1 MPIFEGEKVMF
12 KCSLRN
18 LTRLMPLL
26 FFALFSL
33 PSVLAQDATR
43 TLSPDAVTTGVL
55 DSQNVAQVYSFEGS
69 EGETISLAVSSQSG
83 LGLALLV
90 TDSTGVAVAQSFDNT
105 TGTTSLPGFSLPAT
119 GTYYVTV
126 FSAIGVTVP
135 TGSQF
140 TLTFGSDLAVTPT
153 LPPPDATAEQT
164 PVVEATVEQT
174 PPPTPVSTTNFAPG
188 ELLTST
194 GISISLTWGSTA
206 NLDLE
211 VRDPVGG
218 SLRFAT
224 PSVPSG
230 GVFGTNVNSV
240 CDTVVSTSPTEQAT
254 WQSGAV
260 PTGSY
265 ELIVYYQP
273 IEACPT
279 TEPVTFTIDV
289 TLDDVPLDTI
299 EGVVSPNETYLSSFV
314 VNADGTILAG
324 LSGLYTDTTILP
336 PVPAQ
341 ELLASAQPL
350 ARDVPVVNT
359 ITSGN
364 YFQTYSFDGVA
375 NEILTI
381 TMTATAGSLD
391 TLLLLLDSNGNVID
405 SNDDI
410 QTGVTNSA
418 ISNRRLALDGRYTIV
433 ATRYGKN
440 VGGTE
445 GPYELTLTGPTGQLP
460 QEILDLGVER
470 GDIEISLQWN
480 TAADLQLLVRDPRG
494 DSVFDDTPQ
503 VPSGGRLGVAGNV
516 NCRAPQASPVSYIYW
531 PQGALAAGLYEVEVW
546 YQNQCNDTQPVNFT
560 LTILVDGTPVFVGTA
575 QPGLDE
581 RFLINFV
588 IDVNR
593 QVTAGDF
600 GSIGTSQRL
609 DAGAIDFQAQLE
621 SGLPIASGETLGGS
635 LTTDKKYDLYYF
647 DGEAGD
653 IVTVSMETT
662 AGRLDTTLFLIDPNG
677 LQIAENDDAVVG
689 ESTNSLINEFTLP
702 ETGRYIIIATHFGML
717 YGGTTGAYNLTFS
730 RLN

>member
-1 MPIFEGEKVMF
+1 MF
-12 KCSLRN
+12 SRSLRN
-18 LTRLMPLL
+18 LMRLLPLL
-26 FFALFSL
+26 LIAIFSL
-33 PSVLAQDATR
+33 TSVLAQDATR
-43 TLSPDAVTTGVL
+43 TLSPDVVTTGVL
-55 DSQNVAQVYSFEGS
+55 DAQNVAQVYNFEGT
-69 EGETISLAVSSQSG
+69 EGETITLTASSQTG

-90 TDSTGVAVAQSFDNT
+90 TDAAGVTIAQAFDNA
-105 TGTTSLPGFSLPAT
+105 TGTATLPGFSLPAT

-153 LPPPDATAEQT
+153 LPPPEVTAEQT
-164 PVVEATVEQT
+164 VEAEQT
-174 PPPTPVSTTNFAPG
+174 AAPEQTETPAPPTPANTTFAPG

-224 PSVPSG
+224 PSVTSG

-240 CDTVVSTSPTEQAT
+240 CDTLSATSPTEQAT

-279 TEPVTFTIDV
+279 NEPVPFSINV
-289 TLDDVPLDTI
+289 IVDDVPLDPI
-299 EGVVSPNETYLSSFV
+299 EGTLSPNETFLSSFV
-314 VNADGTILAG
+314 LNNDGTVLRG
-324 LSGLYTDTTILP
+324 LSGLYTDTTVLP
-336 PVPAQ
+336 PVSAQ
-341 ELLASAQPL
+341 ELLAGAQPL
-350 ARDVPVVNT
+350 TRDLPVVNT
-359 ITSGN
+359 ITSSN
-364 YFQTYSFDGVA
+364 YFQAYSFDGVA
-375 NEILTI
+375 NEIVTI
-381 TMTATAGSLD
+381 TMTATGGSLD
-391 TLLLLLDSNGNVID
+391 TLLLMLDANGNVID

-418 ISNRRLALDGRYTIV
+418 ISNRRLALDGRYTII

-460 QEILDLGVER
+460 QEILDLGLER

-560 LTILVDGTPVFVGTA
+560 LTILVDGTPIFVGTG
-575 QPGLDE
+575 QPGLDQ
-581 RFLINFV
+581 RYLISFV

-600 GSIGTSQRL
+600 GLIGTSQRL
-609 DAGAIDFQAQLE
+609 EAGAVNLQAEME
-621 SGLPIASGETLGGS
+621 SALPIGSGETLGGS

-653 IVTVSMETT
+653 IVTISMETT
-662 AGRLDTTLFLIDPNG
+662 AGRLDTALFLMDPNT

>member
-1 MPIFEGEKVMF
+1 MF
-12 KCSLRN
+12 NRSLRN
-18 LTRLMPLL
+18 SLRLLPLL
-26 FFALFSL
+26 ILALFSL
-33 PSVLAQDATR
+33 TSVLGQDATR
-43 TLSPDAVTTGVL
+43 SLSPDSVTTGVL
-55 DSQNVAQVYSFEGS
+55 DSQNVAQVYSFEGT
-69 EGETISLAVSSQSG
+69 EGETISLTVSSQSG

-90 TDSTGVAVAQSFDNT
+90 TDSAGATIVQSFDNT

-119 GTYYVTV
+119 GIYYVTV

-140 TLTFGSDLAVTPT
+140 TLTFGSDLAVTST
-153 LPPPDATAEQT
+153 LPPEATPEQTAE
-164 PVVEATVEQT
+164 ATTEQT
-174 PPPTPVSTTNFAPG
+174 PPPTTVSPATFAPG
-188 ELLTST
+188 EILTST

-240 CDTVVSTSPTEQAT
+240 CDALVSASPTEEAI
-254 WQSGAV
+254 WRSGVV

-289 TLDDVPLDTI
+289 TLDDVPLESI
-299 EGVVSPNETYLSSFV
+299 EGTLSPNQTFLSSFV
-314 VNADGTILAG
+314 VNSDGTMRPG
-324 LSGLYTDTTILP
+324 LSGLYTDTTTLP
-336 PVPAQ
+336 PVGVQ
-341 ELLASAQPL
+341 ELLTNTQPIS
-350 ARDVPVVNT
+350 RDVPVVGT

-364 YFQTYSFDGVA
+364 YFQTYSFNGVA

-381 TMTATAGSLD
+381 TLTATGGSLD
-391 TLLLLLDSNGNVID
+391 TLLLLLDANGNVID

-410 QTGVTNSA
+410 QFGVTDSA

-445 GPYELTLTGPTGQLP
+445 GPYELLLTGPTGQLP
-460 QEILDLGVER
+460 QEIIDLGLER
-470 GDIEISLQWN
+470 GDIEISLQWS
-480 TAADLQLLVRDPRG
+480 TAADLRLLVRDPRG
-494 DSVFDDTPQ
+494 DSVFVDTPQ
-503 VPSGGRLGVAGNV
+503 VPSGGRLGAAGNAG
-516 NCRAPQASPVSYIYW
+516 CRVSQTSPVSYVYW

-546 YQNQCNDTQPVNFT
+546 YQSQCNDTQPVNLT
-560 LTILVDGTPVFVGTA
+560 LTILVNGTPAFVGTA
-575 QPGLDE
+575 QPGLDQ
-581 RFLINFV
+581 RYLMSFV

-593 QVTAGDF
+593 QVTAGPF
-600 GSIGTSQRL
+600 GLIGTSQRL
-609 DAGAIDFQAQLE
+609 DVGTIDFQSQLE
-621 SGLPIASGETLGGS
+621 SALPIATGERLNGS
-635 LTTDKKYDLYYF
+635 ITSDKKYDLYYF

-653 IVTVSMETT
+653 IVTISMETT
-662 AGRLDTTLFLIDPNG
+662 AGRLDTALFLIDPNG
-677 LQIAENDDAVVG
+677 LQITENDDAVVG

-702 ETGRYIIIATHFGML
+702 ETGRYIIIATHFGMA
-717 YGGTTGAYNLTFS
+717 YGGTTGAYSLVFS

>member
-1 MPIFEGEKVMF
+1 MLNR
-12 KCSLRN
+12 SLRN
-18 LTRLMPLL
+18 FLRLMPFLMVMC
-26 FFALFSL
+26 FSL
-33 PSVLAQDATR
+33 ASVLAQDATR
-43 TLSPDAVTTGVL
+43 TLSPDVVTTGVL
-55 DSQNVAQVYSFEGS
+55 DSQNVAQTYNFQGS
-69 EGETISLAVSSQSG
+69 AGETISLTATSQSG

-90 TDSTGVAVAQSFDNT
+90 TDSSGATVAQAFDNT
-105 TGTTSLPGFSLPAT
+105 TGTAVLPAFALPAT

-135 TGSQF
+135 AGSQF
-140 TLTFGSDLAVTPT
+140 TLNFTSDLAVEST
-153 LPPPDATAEQT
+153 LPPEATAEPST
-164 PVVEATVEQT
+164 LEQT
-174 PPPTPVSTTNFAPG
+174 LTPAATTSVFTPG

-194 GISISLTWGSTA
+194 GISISLSWGSTA

-240 CDTVVSTSPTEQAT
+240 CDALNGTSPTEEAT
-254 WQSGAV
+254 WRSGVV

-279 TEPVTFTIDV
+279 TASVDFTINV

-299 EGVVSPNETYLSSFV
+299 EGTLSPNQTFLSSFV
-314 VNADGTILAG
+314 VNADGTLLPG
-324 LSGLYTDTTILP
+324 LSGPYTDTTTLP
-336 PVPAQ
+336 PVSVQ
-341 ELLASAQPL
+341 DLLASAQPI
-350 ARDVPVVNT
+350 ARDVPVVGT

-364 YFQTYSFDGVA
+364 YYQAYSFNGIA
-375 NEILTI
+375 NEIITI
-381 TMTATAGSLD
+381 SMTATGGSLD
-391 TLLLLLDSNGNVID
+391 TLLLLLDANGNVID

-410 QTGVTNSA
+410 QFGITNSS
-418 ISNRRLALDGRYTIV
+418 ISNRRLVLDGRYTIV

-460 QEILDLGVER
+460 QEILDLGLER

-480 TAADLQLLVRDPRG
+480 TAADLRLLVRDPRG
-494 DSVFDDTPQ
+494 DSVFVDTPQ
-503 VPSGGRLGVAGNV
+503 VPSGGRLGAAGNIG
-516 NCRAPQASPVSYIYW
+516 CRVSQASPVSYIYW

-546 YQNQCNDTQPVNFT
+546 YQNQCNDTRPVNFT
-560 LTILVDGTPVFVGTA
+560 LTILVNGTPVFVGTA
-575 QPGLDE
+575 QPGLDQ
-581 RFLINFV
+581 RYLTSFV
-588 IDVNR
+588 VDVSR
-593 QVTAGDF
+593 QATAGPF
-600 GSIGTSQRL
+600 GLIGTSQRL
-609 DAGAIDFQAQLE
+609 EAGTFDFQSQLE
-621 SGLPIASGETLGGS
+621 SARPVASGERVSGS
-635 LTTDKKYDLYYF
+635 ITSDKKFDLYYF
-647 DGEAGD
+647 DGEVGD
-653 IVTVSMETT
+653 IVTISMETS
-662 AGRLDTTLFLIDPNG
+662 AGRLDTALFLIDPNG
-677 LQIAENDDAVVG
+677 LQVAENDDAVVG

>member
-1 MPIFEGEKVMF
+1 MF
-12 KCSLRN
+12 KHSLRN
-18 LTRLMPLL
+18 FMRLLPLIII
-26 FFALFSL
+26 ALFSL
-33 PSVLAQDATR
+33 TSVLAQDATR
-43 TLSPDAVTTGVL
+43 VLSPDAVTTGVL
-55 DSQNVAQVYSFEGS
+55 DSQNVAQVYSFDGT
-69 EGETISLAVSSQSG
+69 EGETISLTATSQNG
-83 LGLALLV
+83 LGLAILV
-90 TDSTGVAVAQSFDNT
+90 TDSAGATIAQSFDNT
-105 TGTTSLPGFSLPAT
+105 IGTTSLPGFSLPAT

-135 TGSQF
+135 ANSQF

-153 LPPPDATAEQT
+153 LSPPEVTAEATAEQT
-164 PVVEATVEQT
+164 PVVEATAEATVEATPSTT
-174 PPPTPVSTTNFAPG
+174 PPTTNFAPG

-194 GISISLTWGSTA
+194 GINITLTWGSIA

-230 GVFGTNVNSV
+230 GVFGTNTNSV
-240 CDTVVSTSPTEQAT
+240 CDTAVATSPTEQAT

-273 IEACPT
+273 IEACVT
-279 TEPVTFTIDV
+279 TEAVTFTIDV

-299 EGVVSPNETYLSSFV
+299 EGVLSPNETFLSSFV

-336 PVPAQ
+336 PVPAA

-350 ARDVPVVNT
+350 ARDVPVIGT

-391 TLLLLLDSNGNVID
+391 TLMLLLDSNGNVID

-410 QTGVTNSA
+410 QFGVTNSA

-460 QEILDLGVER
+460 QEIIDLGLER

-546 YQNQCNDTQPVNFT
+546 YQNQCNDTQPVSFT

-575 QPGLDE
+575 QPALDE
-581 RFLINFV
+581 RFLISFV

-593 QVTAGDF
+593 QVTAGEF

-609 DAGAIDFQAQLE
+609 DAGAIDFQSQLE
-621 SGLPIASGETLGGS
+621 SALPIASGETLGGS